1 MPLVVGTNTSAQFAQ
16 DALRA
21 NQRKTAAAME
31 RLSTGLRINSAKDDA
46 AGLAISQS
54 MTSQIRGLNQAVR
67 NINDGINLLQTAE
80 GGLSSITDMLQRMR
94 ELAVQSVNGTN
105 SDAQRAYL
113 QKEAAALQEQ
123 ISKVVDTTTWND
135 KKLLDGSFTAQK
147 IQVGA
152 NEGVNMD
159 VSIISV
165 PQINGNL
172 IGASTTPTPPASP
185 PVIHSTAMDG
195 SIYMVGRTTMS
206 NLEGQPNAGGGDAFI
221 TKYAPDG
228 TIAWTKMIGT
238 TGDETAR
245 AVTTGTDGMIYVTG
259 STTGDLDGQFNNGL
273 WKDGFISKFN
283 PDGAKLWTRGFGA
296 TVNRED
302 EGRAIATGPDGGV
315 YVTGYTNSNYWQ
327 GSYPSDGVSYSPSGN
342 TTTDAFLTKYSSD
355 GSVLWTQMI
364 TSANFDGGN
373 AITVSADGS
382 VFVAGT
388 THGNLDGQVNGGG
401 GGGSGIGDGF
411 VAKYSSDGTKIWT
424 KLTGTSRREAFN
436 GIKVG
441 ADGSIYICGSESTES
456 NVTDASLTKYSP
468 DGTKAWTQYLR
479 GGSWDTAKSL
489 TMGLDGAI
497 YVAGSTGRNDI
508 SWGSYNNAAFV
519 TKYGADGTEIW
530 SRFVWGTGDH
540 IGYALA
546 TGTDGSIYLSGVL
559 QTTKAFLTKFLP
571 DGSQIYTKQFGGEGV
586 DGSPTISLGL
596 TIGKDVV
603 PDPPVVPPP
612 VTPNPSSAIDI
623 STAAGASSAI
633 GVIDSTL
640 DSVNSTRSTIGSY
653 INRLSYAAD
662 NATNISTNLAA
673 SRSSIM
679 DTDYAEESANLAKSQ
694 IVQQAA
700 TAMLAQAN
708 QQPQSVLALL
718 KNL

>member
-1 MPLVVGTNTSAQFAQ
+1 MN
-16 DALRA
+16 
-21 NQRKTAAAME
+21 
-31 RLSTGLRINSAKDDA
+31 
-46 AGLAISQS
+46 
-54 MTSQIRGLNQAVR
+54 
-67 NINDGINLLQTAE
+67 
-80 GGLSSITDMLQRMR
+80 
-94 ELAVQSVNGTN
+94 
-105 SDAQRAYL
+105 
-113 QKEAAALQEQ
+113 
-123 ISKVVDTTTWND
+123 
-135 KKLLDGSFTAQK
+135 
-147 IQVGA
+147 
-152 NEGVNMD
+152 

-172 IGASTTPTPPASP
+172 IGTSTIPTPPASP
-185 PVIHSTAMDG
+185 PVIHSAAMDG
-195 SIYMVGRTTMS
+195 SIYMVGRTAVS
-206 NLEGQPNAGGGDAFI
+206 NLEGQSNAGGRDAFI

-259 STTGDLDGQFNNGL
+259 STTGNLDGQVMAGS
-273 WKDGFISKFN
+273 WGDAFISKFT
-283 PDGAKLWTRGFGA
+283 PDGTKLWTKEFGV
-296 TVNRED
+296 TNSPD
-302 EGRAIATGPDGGV
+302 QGRAIATGPDGGI
-315 YVTGYTNSNYWQ
+315 YVAGYINP
-327 GSYPSDGVSYSPSGN
+327 GSY
-342 TTTDAFLTKYSSD
+342 TTDEVTYGAPYTSATDAFLTKYSPD
-355 GSVLWTQMI
+355 GSVIWTQQL
-364 TSANFDGGN
+364 TSTNLVAAN
-373 AITVSADGS
+373 AITVGADGS

-388 THGNLDGQVNGGG
+388 ALGNLDGQVNGGG
-401 GGGSGIGDGF
+401 GGGYGVGDGF

-424 KLTGTSRREAFN
+424 KLTGTSAREAFN

-441 ADGSIYICGSESTES
+441 ADGSIYICGSESWS
-456 NVTDASLTKYSP
+456 GASVTDASLTKYSP
-468 DGTKAWTQYLR
+468 DGTKAWTQYVT
-479 GGSWDTAKSL
+479 GSEWDIAKSL
-489 TMGLDGAI
+489 TIGLDGAI
-497 YVAGSTGRNDI
+497 YVAGNTNSQLPGHN
-508 SWGSYNNAAFV
+508 SYNSDAFV
-519 TKYGADGTEIW
+519 RKFDANGTEIW
-530 SRFVWGTGDH
+530 TQFVWGSGDD
-540 IGYALA
+540 IGNALA
-546 TGTDGSIYLSGVL
+546 TGVDGSIYMSGVINS
-559 QTTKAFLTKFLP
+559 KAFLTKFLP
-571 DGSQIYTKQFGGEGV
+571 DGNEVFTRQLGGGGGNYSG
-586 DGSPTISLGL
+586 DPTIAFGL
-596 TIGKDVV
+596 TIGADVV

-673 SRSSIM
+673 SRSTIM